1 MTKEKTEEHGNMVIN
16 LEKIRLHTEQQV
28 KTKRDIF
35 ALRAASIILP
45 SCAQGNNVN
54 YVILN
59 S

>member
-16 LEKIRLHTEQQV
+16 LEKIWLHTEQQV

-35 ALRAASIILP
+35 ALRATSQILH